1 MLLCKVTSSHIYNLG
16 CREVS
21 RCCCREVRLE
31 DIVRDSAMLKL
42 FLFCSF
48 FGVAS
53 RILGSAL
60 APSKGVHRGRV
71 YSHVGG
77 CEVAGLASSVFIF
90 FWFSAVC
97 PLGMRGCATTRTLRS
112 SHNC

>member
-1 MLLCKVTSSHIYNLG
+1 M
-16 CREVS
+16 EVS
-21 RCCCREVRLE
+21 RCCCRQVRVE

-42 FLFCSF
+42 FLFSC

-60 APSKGVHRGRV
+60 APSKDAHRGRV

-77 CEVAGLASSVFIF
+77 CEVAGLVFSVSL
-90 FWFSAVC
+90 WFSAVC
-97 PLGMRGCATTRTLRS
+97 PLGMCADVRQHALLRS
-112 SHNC
+112 SHNG